1 MAETDSFYGGTFP
14 ELEELKQW
22 HSLNFICPESLQ
34 INFRSACGI
43 PDVKK
48 PHTHIVIY
56 KETNLQRILYS
67 FLKWDL
73 LGELSIVIG
82 RAAMSKKLQISH
94 NHWRNGTA
102 LSRLQLSLEQ
112 DGQVPGSGGKQ

>member
-1 MAETDSFYGGTFP
+1 MIVMNSGSQLSEMSTISHKPCHIFVMAFIFVFLFVFGLSSDYVPS
-14 ELEELKQW
+14 
-22 HSLNFICPESLQ
+22 SLLSN
-34 INFRSACGI
+34 
-43 PDVKK
+43 
-48 PHTHIVIY
+48 
-56 KETNLQRILYS
+56 

-102 LSRLQLSLEQ
+102 LSHLQLSLEQ